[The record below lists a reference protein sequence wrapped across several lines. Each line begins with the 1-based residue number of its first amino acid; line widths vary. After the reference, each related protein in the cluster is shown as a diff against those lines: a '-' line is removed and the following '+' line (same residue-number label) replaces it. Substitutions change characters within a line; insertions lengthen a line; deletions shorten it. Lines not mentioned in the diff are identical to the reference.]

1 MKRWYGEE
9 WILTWWSWTC
19 WWAPDRGSPAAQ
31 FWRGPRPAMCNKS
44 NNKCQVSN
52 CFKFCCCTESNQKKT
67 HAKKYDA
74 CSAAW
79 YLYATAFQ
87 LYTTNN
93 FHAEHIIVL
102 TNESH
107 EKTLCL
113 NQNFSLE
120 ITMKNCVRTK
130 LNLNQ
135 MDLINE
141 WNQVLDIAK
150 SELKCYT
157 YFSCLKSPPKYRYR
171 TDGNLVIGVFALTF
185 TNKTIFDLSSF
196 PQKQ

>member
-1 MKRWYGEE
+1 MVRNGY
-9 WILTWWSWTC
+9 
-19 WWAPDRGSPAAQ
+19 
-31 FWRGPRPAMCNKS
+31 WRGGVEHVDEHQTEGHQQHYSSGDHVLQCEASEIKKQLMK
-44 NNKCQVSN
+44 KYLIVL
-52 CFKFCCCTESNQKKT
+52 CTERNQKT
-67 HAKKYDA
+67 PRQEIW
-74 CSAAW
+74 CLLSRVIFVCNSFPT
-79 YLYATAFQ
+79 LYNKPFPRRT
-87 LYTTNN
+87 YYCP
-93 FHAEHIIVL
+93 H
-102 TNESH
+102 ESH

-157 YFSCLKSPPKYRYR
+157 YFSCL
-171 TDGNLVIGVFALTF
+171 
-185 TNKTIFDLSSF
+185 
-196 PQKQ
+196 